1 MTSTATP
8 LVSGALVLDF
18 LRSHPLTVA
27 VHLLGLGIALRVLV
41 TRRSPQSLMAW
52 VLGLLVM
59 PWVAVP
65 FFLLFGARKLP
76 RKVRG
81 KHAPLLPPGG
91 HAGLPDTHPAA
102 NVPRVLR
109 TEGVPGVRSGNAFE
123 LLGTGERAYEALHA
137 EIAAARTSIDLT
149 IFIVGDDEVGW
160 SVVHALADRARAGV
174 RVRLLVDAVG
184 SRPIRRRASEELRA
198 AGGELRTFMPLL
210 HAPLKGRTN
219 LRSHRKVGVFDGRR
233 VFMGGMN
240 LALEYMG
247 PTPRA
252 DRWRDLA
259 CILAGPVASDAG
271 QLFAADWAF
280 AGGAEGLPPTVLPP
294 DAGEA
299 VLQLVPSGPEMKTDT
314 FYDALLTALAS
325 ARTHVACV
333 TPYYVPDDV
342 VQHAFVLCGRRGV
355 RTQLVMPA
363 RSNHSLADNAR
374 RGLLA
379 ELSEAGVELL
389 WYDRMV
395 HGKAMVVDDTV
406 AYLGSPNLDM
416 RSFFLNY
423 EDALF
428 LYSPAE
434 VAAVRG
440 WIASLADQC
449 STVHGPPSRRWWM
462 IEDFARLMAPEL

>member
-1 MTSTATP
+1 M
-8 LVSGALVLDF
+8 VLEF

-27 VHLLGLGIALRVLV
+27 GHLLGLVLALRVLV

-52 VLGLLVM
+52 VLGLLIM
-59 PWVAVP
+59 PWVAIP
-65 FFLLFGARKLP
+65 FFFLFGARKLP

-81 KHAPLLPPGG
+81 KHAPLLSPGG
-91 HAGLPDTHPAA
+91 YAGLPGTHPAA

-109 TEGVPGVRSGNAFE
+109 TEGVPGVRAGNSFE

-137 EIAAARTSIDLT
+137 EIARAARSIDLT

-160 SVVHALADRARAGV
+160 SVVNALVARARAGL

-184 SRPIRRRASEELRA
+184 CRPIRRRAAELLRA
-198 AGGELRTFMPLL
+198 AGGELRVFMPLL

-219 LRSHRKVGVFDGRR
+219 LRSHRKVGVFDRHR

-247 PTPRA
+247 PTPRP

-259 CILAGPVASDAG
+259 CLLEGPVASDAE

-280 AGGAEGLPPTVLPP
+280 AGGAETPPPTELSPP
-294 DAGEA
+294 AGEA
-299 VLQLVPSGPEMKTDT
+299 VLQLVPSGPEMKIDT
-314 FYDALLTALAS
+314 FYDAVLTALDA
-325 ARTHVACV
+325 AKTHVVCV

-342 VQHAFVLCGRRGV
+342 VQHAFVLCARRGV

-363 RSNHSLADNAR
+363 RSNHALADNAR

-389 WYDRMV
+389 WYPRMV
-395 HGKAMVVDDTV
+395 HGKAMVVDDAV

-434 VAAVRG
+434 IALVRG
-440 WIASLADQC
+440 WIAALAAEC
-449 STVHGPPSRRWWM
+449 STVHGPPRRRWWL